1 MHTIFRFYRTLATVM
16 LLIDSTLPMTA
27 QCDSLE
33 QLFVADRSFRVE
45 TAAGVQAPGS
55 WVPSFDFEHQTDS
68 TRFYLWMSEF
78 RMNSRWIM
86 LDNWCMEKVWN
97 WSDYLDTDTAEV
109 TNAMLS
115 ALSRTKTIP
124 ISAGDTLSVFRRISW
139 IDRSIDKYGFKKLIN
154 PDAISMWVELVNA
167 STGVRIELLDSTHF
181 SSTTVGG
188 RPCFQTQHPLYS
200 RLVYIA
206 PPGLPTTDVF
216 IRVNVSSAGSVNKRW
231 TRWDNVVQAASNIL
245 LDYEGIRA
253 YCDTVESAN
262 DCSPTTTS
270 CTFTASTH
278 NSPRRIRA
286 TLADSSPVTAF
297 DVYSSTGQF
306 IQSAAVV
313 SGTASYD
320 VNVDAGLYYVIARV
334 GSGVHCTRNIVVY

>member
-1 MHTIFRFYRTLATVM
+1 MYSTFRIAI
-16 LLIDSTLPMTA
+16 LLIGLCTLPLSTLA

-33 QLFVADRSFRVE
+33 QLFVADRTFRVR

-68 TRFYLWMSEF
+68 TSFLLDMSEF
-78 RMNSRWIM
+78 RLNSRWIM
-86 LDNWCMEKVWN
+86 LDNWCMDKVWN

-109 TNAMLS
+109 TNTMLS
-115 ALSRTKTIP
+115 ELSRTKAIP

-139 IDRSIDKYGFKKLIN
+139 IDRSVDKYGFKRLVN
-154 PDAISMWVELVNA
+154 PDAISMWAELVNA
-167 STGVRIELLDSTHF
+167 STGARIELLDSTHF
-181 SSTTVGG
+181 SSTTASG

-206 PPGLPTTDVF
+206 PMGFPPTDVF

-245 LDYEGIRA
+245 LNYEGIRA

-262 DCSPTTTS
+262 DCSPTTAS

-278 NSPRRIRA
+278 GSPRRIRA
-286 TLADSSPVTAF
+286 TLAASSPITAF
-297 DVYSSTGQF
+297 EVYSSTGQF

-313 SGTASYD
+313 SGTTGYD
-320 VNVDAGLYYVIARV
+320 INVDAGLYYVIARI
-334 GSGVHCTRNIVVY
+334 GSSIHCTRNIVVY